1 MKSTLSIL
9 ALAALATACSHDA
22 DRVQQRDVDGNYAS
36 TAQYDVMDREDF
48 DAAMEA
54 GLRDFDL
61 RVESMRQEAA
71 ALGPDALEEYHGCL
85 DDLMEERRAFKA
97 EFERTRSMMADEWE
111 DHREDVAEK
120 YLALR
125 EDLDEAYEEV
135 VEEA

>member
-1 MKSTLSIL
+1 MKSTLSL
-9 ALAALATACSHDA
+9 LAFAALAAACSHDA

-36 TAQYDVMDREDF
+36 TAKYDAMDREDF

-61 RVESMRQEAA
+61 RLESMKQEAA

-85 DDLMEERRAFKA
+85 DELMEERREFKA
-97 EFERTRSMMADEWE
+97 DLERSRSMMANEWE

-125 EDLDEAYEEV
+125 HELDEAYEEV

>member
-1 MKSTLSIL
+1 MKSTLSLL

-22 DRVQQRDVDGNYAS
+22 DRVQQRDVAGNYAS
-36 TAQYDVMDREDF
+36 TAQYNAMEREEF
-48 DAAMEA
+48 DAAMAA

-61 RVESMRQEAA
+61 RLESMKLEAA

-85 DDLMEERRAFKA
+85 DELMSERRAFKA
-97 EFERTRSMMADEWE
+97 EFERSRSMMADEWR

-120 YLALR
+120 YVALR
-125 EDLDEAYEEV
+125 SDLDEAYEEV